1 MKQAVLTGKKSI
13 EIREI
18 PVPAPDTDEVLI
30 RVAYCGICT
39 LEQRLFRG
47 DMKIYYPIVPGHEIS
62 GEVVKIGDAA
72 RTALTEGDKVAVDR
86 VYRCHECY
94 FCRKGESNLCEKRFS
109 PSISPL
115 GGFSEFLTAQTT
127 QVHKIGERLSL
138 EEAVFVEPLACCI
151 RSLKK
156 VGLVL
161 AEDLLILGAGPMGLM
176 HLQAARLMGARVFVS
191 DIDERRLELALEM
204 GADGVFN
211 PARADIIG
219 EIKQATENR
228 GVDCCIVTSP
238 APAALA
244 DAFKAVRKNGR
255 ITIYTAYVGAQPEI
269 PIDLNTIHRSEI
281 LITGSEGRTELDFQQ
296 ALKLLSFGKIDVQPL
311 ISRIFPLSRVEEAIA
326 AASSQATERVL
337 LEIQQEMY
345 KEE

>member
-1 MKQAVLTGKKSI
+1 MKQAVLTGKESI
-13 EIREI
+13 EIRDT
-18 PVPAPDTDEVLI
+18 PVPDLKTDEVLI
-30 RVAYCGICT
+30 RVSYCGICT

-62 GEVVKIGDAA
+62 GEVVKIGDNTL
-72 RTALTEGDKVAVDR
+72 TALNVGDKVAVDM

-94 FCRKGESNLCEKRFS
+94 FCRRGESNLCEKRFS
-109 PSISPL
+109 PSVSPL
-115 GGFSEFLTAQTT
+115 GGFSEFLTAHTT
-127 QVHKIGERLSL
+127 QVHKIGETLSL

-176 HLQAARLMGARVFVS
+176 HLQAARLMGARVFIS
-191 DIDERRLELALEM
+191 DVNEQRLELALEM

-211 PARADIIG
+211 PSRADIIG
-219 EIKQATENR
+219 EIKEATGNR

-244 DAFKAVRKNGR
+244 DAFKAVRENGR
-255 ITIYTAYVGAQPEI
+255 INIYTAYVGDQPEI
-269 PIDLNTIHRSEI
+269 PIDLNTIHRNEI
-281 LITGSEGRTELDFQQ
+281 LITGSEGRTEVDFQQ
-296 ALKLLSFGKIDVQPL
+296 ALRLLSFGKIDVQPL
-311 ISRIFPLSRVEEAIA
+311 INRIFPLSRVEEAIA
-326 AASSQATERVL
+326 AASSQATQRVL
-337 LEIQQEMY
+337 LEIKQSKY
-345 KEE
+345 